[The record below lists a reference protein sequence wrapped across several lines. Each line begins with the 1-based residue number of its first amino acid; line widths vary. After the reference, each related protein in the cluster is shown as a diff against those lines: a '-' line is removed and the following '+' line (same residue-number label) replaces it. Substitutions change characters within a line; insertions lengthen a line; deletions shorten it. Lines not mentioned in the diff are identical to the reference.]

1 MKAKITTAANIPAAT
16 RRAVYRRDGYR
27 CALCDDVRGLQI
39 HHAMPRSV
47 GGSDDEMNLV
57 TLCWRCHAEA
67 HGTFLPE
74 RHRAPRTPEELA
86 ELRRSLNVRAEHCGI
101 PRRPLRGRRC
111 DMVSVL
117 SPFGGFLQLLVD
129 IGGTDGE

>member
-1 MKAKITTAANIPAAT
+1 MKARITTAANIPAAT

-57 TLCWRCHAEA
+57 SLCWRCHAEA
-67 HGTFLPE
+67 HGTFRVRPKNS
-74 RHRAPRTPEELA
+74 RSCAARSRKRT
-86 ELRRSLNVRAEHCGI
+86 RRTLWNTSQTSTRKKV
-101 PRRPLRGRRC
+101 
-111 DMVSVL
+111 
-117 SPFGGFLQLLVD
+117 
-129 IGGTDGE
+129 

>member
-86 ELRRSLNVRAEHCGI
+86 ELRRSLKETYAQNIVEYLADHYAEQGQIWC
-101 PRRPLRGRRC
+101 
-111 DMVSVL
+111 
-117 SPFGGFLQLLVD
+117 PF
-129 IGGTDGE
+129 

>member
-1 MKAKITTAANIPAAT
+1 MKAKITTAANIPTAT

-47 GGSDDEMNLV
+47 GGSNDEMNLI

-67 HGTFLPE
+67 HGTYLPE
-74 RHRAPRTPEELA
+74 RHRHAPKTPEQLA
-86 ELRRSLNVRAEHCGI
+86 EFRRSLKEDYAQQIVEYLADHYAEEGQIWC
-101 PRRPLRGRRC
+101 
-111 DMVSVL
+111 
-117 SPFGGFLQLLVD
+117 PF
-129 IGGTDGE
+129 

>member
-47 GGSDDEMNLV
+47 GGATQKRTAHSCPNV
-57 TLCWRCHAEA
+57 TARRVRPKNSRSCAARS
-67 HGTFLPE
+67 
-74 RHRAPRTPEELA
+74 RKRT
-86 ELRRSLNVRAEHCGI
+86 RRTLWNTSQTSTRKKV
-101 PRRPLRGRRC
+101 
-111 DMVSVL
+111 
-117 SPFGGFLQLLVD
+117 
-129 IGGTDGE
+129 

>member
-47 GGSDDEMNLV
+47 GGS
-57 TLCWRCHAEA
+57 
-67 HGTFLPE
+67 
-74 RHRAPRTPEELA
+74 PRV
-86 ELRRSLNVRAEHCGI
+86 SS
-101 PRRPLRGRRC
+101 RPC
-111 DMVSVL
+111 TVSV
-117 SPFGGFLQLLVD
+117 
-129 IGGTDGE
+129 EAAWAM

>member
-47 GGSDDEMNLV
+47 GGSDNEMNLV

-67 HGTFLPE
+67 HGTCLPE

-86 ELRRSLNVRAEHCGI
+86 ELRRSLKEAYAQHIVEYLADLSAEEGVIWC
-101 PRRPLRGRRC
+101 
-111 DMVSVL
+111 
-117 SPFGGFLQLLVD
+117 PF
-129 IGGTDGE
+129 

>member
-47 GGSDDEMNLV
+47 GGSDDAATQKRTAHSCPNV
-57 TLCWRCHAEA
+57 TA
-67 HGTFLPE
+67 
-74 RHRAPRTPEELA
+74 
-86 ELRRSLNVRAEHCGI
+86 RRVR
-101 PRRPLRGRRC
+101 PKN
-111 DMVSVL
+111 
-117 SPFGGFLQLLVD
+117 SPSCAAR
-129 IGGTDGE
+129 

>member
-1 MKAKITTAANIPAAT
+1 MKARITTAANIPAAT
-16 RRAVYRRDGYR
+16 RRADYRRDGYR
-27 CALCDDVRGLQI
+27 CALCDD
-39 HHAMPRSV
+39 V

-86 ELRRSLNVRAEHCGI
+86 ELRRSLKETYAQNIVEYLADLYAEEGVIWC
-101 PRRPLRGRRC
+101 
-111 DMVSVL
+111 
-117 SPFGGFLQLLVD
+117 PF
-129 IGGTDGE
+129 

>member
-39 HHAMPRSV
+39 HHAIPRSA

-67 HGTFLPE
+67 HGTYLPE
-74 RHRAPRTPEELA
+74 RHRNAPKTPEALA
-86 ELRRSLNVRAEHCGI
+86 EFRRSLKEDYAQQIVEYLADLYAEDGVIWC
-101 PRRPLRGRRC
+101 
-111 DMVSVL
+111 
-117 SPFGGFLQLLVD
+117 PF
-129 IGGTDGE
+129 

>member
-1 MKAKITTAANIPAAT
+1 MKARITTAANIPAAT

-86 ELRRSLNVRAEHCGI
+86 ELRRLLKETYAQNIVEYLADLYAEEGVIWC
-101 PRRPLRGRRC
+101 
-111 DMVSVL
+111 
-117 SPFGGFLQLLVD
+117 PF
-129 IGGTDGE
+129 

>member
-1 MKAKITTAANIPAAT
+1 LTAPLRRSYQRKEGFIMKAKITTAANIPAAT

-86 ELRRSLNVRAEHCGI
+86 ELRRSLKEAYAQNIVEYLADLYAEEGVIWC
-101 PRRPLRGRRC
+101 
-111 DMVSVL
+111 
-117 SPFGGFLQLLVD
+117 PF
-129 IGGTDGE
+129 